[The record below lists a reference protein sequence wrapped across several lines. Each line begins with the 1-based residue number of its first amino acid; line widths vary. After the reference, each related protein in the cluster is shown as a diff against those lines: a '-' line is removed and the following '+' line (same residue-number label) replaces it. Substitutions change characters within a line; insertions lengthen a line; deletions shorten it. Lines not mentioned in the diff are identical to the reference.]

1 MTRRTIAAVVTIGSL
16 LTACG
21 ATGESPSA
29 TAAAGDATSADRSNG
44 PSISGVA
51 RDASSRAPLAGVVV
65 TAGEHTSTTASDG
78 SYRLS
83 VSSGTYT
90 VSATHS
96 GYQAATKKVTV
107 PRRGTTTLD
116 WALAPLACS
125 YTYGS
130 WGACQPDGTQ
140 TRTVASSSPAG
151 CTGTPVLSQSCTYVP
166 PVQACTYT
174 YSSWSTCQSDGTQ
187 TRTVVSSSPAG
198 CTGTPV
204 LTGSCT
210 YVPPSPTPTGT
221 AFKVFANND
230 LGMHCVD
237 SSFAVFSILP
247 PYNVVDAQVVA
258 LQSTGKPVVL
268 DHAQVD
274 VRYSAVADATG
285 SINSTSIG
293 KSNFWQYVLPL
304 YGAALPEGQGLQG
317 MWMPREAPNQD
328 AVTLQWDL
336 SLGLF
341 KAPGIPI
348 FPVDDA
354 GHVNR
359 YPLMRFSAVDRSG
372 KVLASSDVVLPVS
385 EETSCQNC
393 HATGKVAAPVGAQT
407 WSTDTDL
414 ESQARRNVLILHN
427 ARTGTN
433 LQAPVLCAACHYS
446 PALDL
451 AGTGPGGSQTAH
463 KTMSSVMH
471 AYHADKMAGL
481 SDSPVPVGGTV
492 PTATMQSCYQC
503 HPGATTQCLRG
514 AMTTKVDC
522 QNCHGNMAAV
532 GGQYPLLAGGSID
545 GTNDGKSRRPWLDV
559 PRCSSCHAN
568 DATVKTTVTN
578 APPLAADGLRFN
590 DAFRNGD
597 ASASP
602 IVATNRRF
610 AEETNKMFRKSKGH
624 GGLACEACH
633 GSTHAI
639 WSANP
644 NDNVAATQLQGH
656 AGTIGECNTCHQAP
670 PTNGLGGP
678 HGMHPVGS
686 AWVEAHHSDSF
697 RSTTPVT
704 ACQPCHGADYRGT
717 VLSKMF
723 ATRSLAGRTLTAGT
737 IVGCYTCHNGP
748 NPG

>member
-1 MTRRTIAAVVTIGSL
+1 MTRRTLAAVVTIGSL

-21 ATGESPSA
+21 ATSQSDPASTSVDGGASTDAAGQAA
-29 TAAAGDATSADRSNG
+29 TAVVGKAT
-44 PSISGVA
+44 
-51 RDASSRAPLAGVVV
+51 DASTGAALAGVVIS
-65 TAGEHTSTTASDG
+65 ASGHSTQTASDG

-83 VSSGTYT
+83 LTRGTYDVT
-90 VSATHS
+90 ATKS
-96 GYQAATKKVTV
+96 GYASQTRSVTV
-107 PRRGTTTLD
+107 PRRGTVTAN
-116 WALAPLACS
+116 WALSAVVCS

-140 TRTVASSSPAG
+140 TRTVTSSSPEN

-166 PVQACTYT
+166 TACTYT
-174 YSSWSTCQSDGTQ
+174 YSAWGTCQSDGTQ
-187 TRTVVSSSPAG
+187 TRTVTSSSPSG
-198 CTGTPV
+198 CTGTPA
-204 LTGSCT
+204 LSQSCT
-210 YVPPSPTPTGT
+210 YVPPGSTPGAT
-221 AFKVFANND
+221 AYKVFANND

-237 SSFAVFSILP
+237 SNFAVFSILP

-258 LQSTGKPVVL
+258 LQSTGKPIVL
-268 DHAQVD
+268 DHSQVN
-274 VRYSAVADATG
+274 VRYSAIADATG

-293 KSNFWQYVLPL
+293 KTNFWQYALPL
-304 YGAALPEGQGLQG
+304 YGAGLAPGQGLQG
-317 MWMPREAPNQD
+317 MWMPKDAPNQD
-328 AVTLQWDL
+328 GTTLQWDL
-336 SLGLF
+336 ALGLF
-341 KAPGIPI
+341 KAPGVPI

-354 GHVNR
+354 GQVNR
-359 YPLMRFSAVDRSG
+359 YPLMRFSAFDMNG
-372 KVLASSDVVLPVS
+372 KALASTDVVLPVS

-463 KTMSSVMH
+463 ATMSSVMH
-471 AYHADKMAGL
+471 AYHANKMTGL
-481 SDSPVPVGGTV
+481 SDSPVAVGGTV
-492 PTATMQSCYQC
+492 PAATAQSCYQC
-503 HPGATTQCLRG
+503 HPGASTQCLRG

-545 GTNDGKSRRPWLDV
+545 GTNDGKSRRPWQDV
-559 PRCSSCHAN
+559 PRCQSCHAN
-568 DATVKTTVTN
+568 DAVSKTTVTN

-590 DAFRNGD
+590 NAFRNGD
-597 ASASP
+597 LSASP
-602 IVATNRRF
+602 LLATNKRF
-610 AEETNKMFRKSKGH
+610 AEEPNKMFRKSKGH

-639 WSANP
+639 WSANA

-656 AGTIGECNTCHQAP
+656 SGTIGECSTCHQAP

-686 AWVEAHHSDSF
+686 AWVSAHQSDSF

-704 ACQPCHGADYRGT
+704 ACQPCHGTDYRGT

-737 IVGCYTCHNGP
+737 VIGCYTCHNGP